1 MSTKI
6 IKSVW
11 SAMKNLDPDQVRDLS
26 RQNILVGLNAA
37 TGSGAAEMEDFLCPA
52 TLSRERRLECL
63 DRLFRAGEP
72 GAPQRFDV
80 EIFEEGMSRPRGT
93 FVFYRDNPERTVRA
107 ILAAR
112 DDLSLPLARFFPP
125 FRKPVIDAIIH
136 KVSKENALF
145 SMATALPDVVPNIFE
160 IPWAVGQ
167 FASDTAVLTA
177 NQVRM
182 AFLIA
187 AASDHEVGYGHQKTE
202 IGSITAGAFGWRAVA
217 RQLVGK
223 IPLGGGLIPK
233 AAIAYAGTYVAGRM
247 MEKMYRDGYTYT
259 KEERQHAYDSGYER
273 GKRVAV
279 ELLEGLRSKK
289 TRSEASE

>member
-1 MSTKI
+1 MSTKL
-6 IKSVW
+6 IKGVLG
-11 SAMKNLDPDQVRDLS
+11 AMKNLNPDQVRDLS
-26 RQNILVGLNAA
+26 EQNVSIGLHAE
-37 TGSGAAEMEDFLCPA
+37 SGQSAAEMEDYLCPA
-52 TLSRERRLECL
+52 SLSKDRRMECL
-63 DRLFRAGEP
+63 DRLHRAGEP
-72 GAPQRFDV
+72 GAPAQFDI
-80 EIFEEGMSRPRGT
+80 EIYEEGVQRPRGT
-93 FVFYRDNPERTVRA
+93 FSFHFRNPERTVNA
-107 ILAAR
+107 ILSAR
-112 DDLSLPLARFFPP
+112 EDLHLPLARYFPP
-125 FRKPVIDAIIH
+125 FRKPVVDAIIH

-145 SMATALPDVVPNIFE
+145 SMATALPDVIPSLLE

-187 AASDHEVGYGHQKTE
+187 AASDHEVGYGTQKTE
-202 IGSITAGAFGWRAVA
+202 IGSIMAGAFGWRAVA

-247 MEKMYRDGYTYT
+247 MEKMYRDGYGYT

-273 GKRVAV
+273 GKRVAA
-279 ELLEGLRSKK
+279 ELLENLRPAKK
-289 TRSEASE
+289 T